1 MRSTFIIYIYIVHTL
16 PETNMTSPLKIDGL
30 EDESPFGAWP
40 IFRGELLVSG
50 SVTCCFQKTPRFNW
64 KLFSFC

>member
-1 MRSTFIIYIYIVHTL
+1 MRSTYIVYIYTVHTL
-16 PETNMTSPLKIDGL
+16 PETNMTSSLKIDGL

-50 SVTCCFQKTPRFNW
+50 SVTCCFQKNTPFE
-64 KLFSFC
+64 LEAF